1 MINAVQP
8 RAVQPVG
15 RCGIP
20 ANCTHPGRVLLA
32 RSSTIVPFAREE
44 PPRYIRSVGRGV
56 SKSRG
61 VAAIELSTAM
71 SLYSSPGLRSQPGWL
86 RRPAGRP
93 AAKLCVLDRQPA
105 RLAVS
110 GRDAEPQPQATMHA
124 YKGLRASTPP
134 PWSLSHC
141 RYSCAG
147 GRGRHCFT
155 QHKAAAAQAMHPR
168 RSSRNWPRSNH
179 DGG

>member
-86 RRPAGRP
+86 AAKLRRPAGRRKLAVRAGQTAGATCCIWARCRAP
-93 AAKLCVLDRQPA
+93 ATSDNA
-105 RLAVS
+105 RLQRAACVHT
-110 GRDAEPQPQATMHA
+110 ATVVIVALSLLLRRWSRAPLLHA
-124 YKGLRASTPP
+124 A
-134 PWSLSHC
+134 
-141 RYSCAG
+141 
-147 GRGRHCFT
+147 
-155 QHKAAAAQAMHPR
+155 
-168 RSSRNWPRSNH
+168 
-179 DGG
+179 